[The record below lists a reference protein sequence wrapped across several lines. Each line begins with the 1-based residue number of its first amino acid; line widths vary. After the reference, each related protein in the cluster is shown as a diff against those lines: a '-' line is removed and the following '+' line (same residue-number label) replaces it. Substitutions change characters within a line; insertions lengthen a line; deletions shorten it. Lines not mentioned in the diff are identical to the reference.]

1 MLSHVR
7 PLCAVLTRYPWEHHY
22 TLRSIVKRAQGVD
35 IVGGGSDAS
44 AYSVNWR
51 CNFVMRVV
59 DAHSSAVSVAFV
71 VDIVTSAWGLAVVAV
86 ERFAS
91 ASAWFCSIF
100 SCTTVF
106 PS

>member
-7 PLCAVLTRYPWEHHY
+7 SLCAVLTRYPWEHHY
-22 TLRSIVKRAQGVD
+22 TLRSIVTRAQGVD

-59 DAHSSAVSVAFV
+59 DADSSEVSVALV
-71 VDIVTSAWGLAVVAV
+71 VDKVPTAWCLAVVVV

-91 ASAWFCSIF
+91 AWA
-100 SCTTVF
+100 
-106 PS
+106 